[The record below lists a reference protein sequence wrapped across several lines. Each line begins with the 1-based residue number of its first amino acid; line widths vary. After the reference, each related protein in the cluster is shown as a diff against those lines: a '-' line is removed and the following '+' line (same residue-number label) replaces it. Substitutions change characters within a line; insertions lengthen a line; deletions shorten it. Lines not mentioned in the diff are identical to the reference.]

1 MSDSWGYTSYRGKN
15 RKKRWLVIGL
25 LLCLLASLTLLF
37 FQRFVV
43 YREDGSMYVAWP
55 WQRESEQ
62 EEDLPEQ
69 PPEVNLVKDPALQED
84 TEEQQTPEQKGG
96 DNVSD
101 PDEAQTPVPAQ
112 KPQRSSQELPSVPE
126 QETKTPETAP
136 EPPLQEETP
145 APEQPEQPEQPGS
158 GSVYIPPDP
167 RAEDLEEE
175 P

>member
-37 FQRFVV
+37 FQRFVA

-62 EEDLPEQ
+62 EDLPEQ

-96 DNVSD
+96 DNASD
-101 PDEAQTPVPAQ
+101 PSEAQTPVPAQ
-112 KPQRSSQELPSVPE
+112 KPQRPSQEPPSVPE
-126 QETKTPETAP
+126 QEAQVPETTP
-136 EPPLQEETP
+136 EPPSQEGTST
-145 APEQPEQPEQPGS
+145 PEQPEQPGS